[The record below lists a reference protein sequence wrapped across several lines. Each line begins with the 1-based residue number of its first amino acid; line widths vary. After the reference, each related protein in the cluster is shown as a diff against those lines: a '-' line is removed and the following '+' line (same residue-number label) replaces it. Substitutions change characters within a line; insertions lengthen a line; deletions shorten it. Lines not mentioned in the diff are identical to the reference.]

1 MKLSNTIA
9 ISLVAVLLCGSI
21 GLAAAQNNNLT
32 SVTSPTSTNLN
43 AVCIVNNA
51 TGSDGTNDL
60 TLLNAWAV
68 GDGGTIVFWDGM
80 SWTTVTSPT
89 SANLYSVAFTNPT
102 NGWAVGG
109 SGNTGVILHYNGTW
123 SEWNVVS
130 FSTAGSGSDAIN
142 ATLYA
147 VTMTHDGTTGWIVGA
162 NGIALV
168 WGDGTWY
175 GMTDVSQNTL
185 RAVSVVDASMDAW
198 AVGDGGTIIHYD
210 GQSWSPM
217 TSNTIAPLY
226 AIQAFA
232 DGSAFAAGGTGDQ
245 GTVLMLNGTTW
256 SQFTNF
262 QFGTGNTTSSL
273 NSIIYSMAF
282 TNESAGWAVGSNGMV
297 MYWSG
302 NVWECDSQVAD
313 VDLNGVSIVHNDG
326 GSTQAWTVGDSGK
339 ILAFNGTNW
348 VPELPILAIP
358 VLLGIVLIAALL
370 GKLKLFKRPVAVIAK

>member
-1 MKLSNTIA
+1 MKLSIKTTVAIGLIA
-9 ISLVAVLLCGSI
+9 VFLCGSI
-21 GLAAAQNNNLT
+21 GLAGAQTSSLN

-51 TGSDGTNDL
+51 TGTSGTNDI

-89 SANLYSVAFTNPT
+89 SANLYSVAFTNAT

-123 SEWNVVS
+123 SEWKIVS
-130 FSTAGSGSDAIN
+130 FTTTANGRDIIN
-142 ATLYA
+142 STLYA
-147 VTMTHDGTTGWIVGA
+147 VSLTHDGMSGWIVGA
-162 NGIALV
+162 NGIALG

-175 GMTDVSQNTL
+175 GMTQVSQNTL
-185 RAVSVVDASMDAW
+185 RAVSVVDNAVDAW
-198 AVGDGGTIIHYD
+198 AVGDGGTIVHWN

-217 TSNTIAPLY
+217 TSNTNAPLY
-226 AIQAFA
+226 AVQVFN
-232 DGSAFAAGGTGDQ
+232 DNMGFAAGGTGSQ

-256 SQFTNF
+256 AQYTNF
-262 QFGTGNTTSSL
+262 QFGTGNTTSNL
-273 NSIIYSMAF
+273 NSIIYSMSF
-282 TNESAGWAVGSNGMV
+282 SNESAGWAVGSNGMV

-302 NVWECDSQVAD
+302 SVWECNAQVTD
-313 VDLNGVSIVHNDG
+313 VDLKGVSIVHNDG
-326 GSTQAWTVGDSGK
+326 GSTQAWTVGNSGK

-348 VPELPILAIP
+348 VPEFPIAAIP
-358 VLLGIVLIAALL
+358 VLLGIGLIAVLL
-370 GKLKLFKRPVAVIAK
+370 GKLKLFRKPIAAR